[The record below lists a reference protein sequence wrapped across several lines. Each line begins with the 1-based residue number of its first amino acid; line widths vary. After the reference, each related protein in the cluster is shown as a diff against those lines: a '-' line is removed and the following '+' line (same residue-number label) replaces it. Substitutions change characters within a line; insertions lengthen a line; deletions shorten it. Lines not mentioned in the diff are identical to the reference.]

1 MDMNIIQSAATEVL
15 VNLSLAVISLAGAY
29 AVYYIRLGA
38 SKLKAQ
44 TAQIEDESA
53 RKVLDNALADVENL
67 ATKSV
72 GAMEQT
78 TAKALRDAV
87 KSGAANREDLLALG
101 KQVFNEVKAAIAP
114 EAQKVITDNLGS
126 FDDYLT
132 KCIEDAVLKVKQSDP
147 FITLPEGVLLEGNT
161 VTEEAAPSSKEQGGA
176 HMDVAQI
183 TTVIGAAASLLCTL
197 VVGAL
202 TFFIKKTLA
211 TLEEADKR
219 NAAQIAE
226 AKKEAAEKIAKVE
239 EKLNDLKADLPLV
252 YVTRED
258 YIRVMNRVE
267 DKLDQILYGKGK
279 GKEE

>member
-1 MDMNIIQSAATEVL
+1 
-15 VNLSLAVISLAGAY
+15 
-29 AVYYIRLGA
+29 
-38 SKLKAQ
+38 
-44 TAQIEDESA
+44 
-53 RKVLDNALADVENL
+53 
-67 ATKSV
+67 
-72 GAMEQT
+72 
-78 TAKALRDAV
+78 
-87 KSGAANREDLLALG
+87 
-101 KQVFNEVKAAIAP
+101 
-114 EAQKVITDNLGS
+114 
-126 FDDYLT
+126 
-132 KCIEDAVLKVKQSDP
+132 
-147 FITLPEGVLLEGNT
+147 
-161 VTEEAAPSSKEQGGA
+161 
-176 HMDVAQI
+176 MDVAQI

-197 VVGAL
+197 DVGAL

-219 NAAQIAE
+219 NSAQIAE